1 MEGPLPEDGGPCRGD
16 KGHYCRMEGVLDTLE
31 DHPPLVTVIDAGQ
44 EGNDEQ

>member
-1 MEGPLPEDGGPCRGD
+1 MEGPLLEDGGPCRGD
-16 KGHYCRMEGVLDTLE
+16 KGHYCRMEGVLE